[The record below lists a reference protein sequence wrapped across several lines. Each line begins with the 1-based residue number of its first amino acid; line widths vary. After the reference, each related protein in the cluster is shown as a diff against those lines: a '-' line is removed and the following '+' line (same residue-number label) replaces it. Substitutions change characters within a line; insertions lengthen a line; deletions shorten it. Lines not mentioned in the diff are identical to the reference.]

1 MSMMTSMSSRE
12 KGMARL
18 LSRPSRA
25 KRFYAVMEKI
35 SPGASTFLDL
45 GCGNGALTSILA
57 EFFPSTLIVGVDRS
71 KYLLHELQRKR
82 IALTVLAD
90 IPNLPFKKDFFD
102 VAVAVQVLHEIVSLK
117 GISAMIQTLENVRSS
132 LRNGGDFIIFD
143 HVSPGDAP
151 VLIRLSDAMLKKF
164 REFQKKFKHRKI
176 TCQDHGEGLVNISM
190 RDFYDFLTKIWALN
204 SELEEEE
211 MNETHTPFTRQELKD
226 YLVKVGFEVEQIS
239 SFASVHPRKGLTVQS
254 SVKLPDRQIVLL
266 ARK

>member
-1 MSMMTSMSSRE
+1 MSSRE

-18 LSRPSRA
+18 LSRLSRA
-25 KRFYAVMEKI
+25 KRFDAVMEKI
-35 SPGASTFLDL
+35 SAGASTFLDL
-45 GCGNGALTSILA
+45 GCGNGALTSILTGT
-57 EFFPSTLIVGVDRS
+57 FPSALIVGVDRS

-90 IPNLPFKKDFFD
+90 ISNLPFKKDFFD
-102 VAVAVQVLHEIVSLK
+102 VAVAVQVLHEIMSLK
-117 GISAMIQTLENVRSS
+117 GISAMIQTMENVRSL
-132 LRNGGDFIIFD
+132 LRIGGEFIIFD
-143 HVSPGDAP
+143 HVNPGDAL
-151 VLIRLSDAMLKKF
+151 VLIKLSNPMLKKF

-176 TCQDHGEGLVNISM
+176 TCQDQGEGLVNISM

-226 YLVKVGFEVEQIS
+226 HLVKIGFKVEQIS
-239 SFASVHPRKGLTVQS
+239 SFATVHPHKGIAVHS
-254 SVKLPDRQIVLL
+254 NVKLPERQIVLL